1 MKKAIIYSL
10 IISFGILSTAAISES
25 SDCDIRSLKNELLK
39 VLKPDYRYDSY
50 MPTRFSY
57 TDKEKTIEIAA
68 PLFKGEDF
76 RFVFNTSGLP
86 KDIEI
91 KFYEK
96 KGKKGKEL
104 FSLNKIK
111 EDGKHIYSF
120 DPQLNKT
127 IYLNYIIPRTRKQN
141 LKGCMVC
148 VIGCKMN

>member
-1 MKKAIIYSL
+1 M
-10 IISFGILSTAAISES
+10 
-25 SDCDIRSLKNELLK
+25 
-39 VLKPDYRYDSY
+39 
-50 MPTRFSY
+50 Y

-76 RFVFNTSGLP
+76 RFIFNTAGLP

-104 FSLNKIK
+104 FALSKIK
-111 EDGKHIYSF
+111 EDGKHIYTF

-127 IYLNYIIPRTRKQN
+127 IYLNYIIPRTSKQG